1 MMEEMTMSKQDLTAK
16 PADLLKGTTNTGD
29 QTQQLTK
36 DKVEAPPIE
45 DAISRA
51 NVAIAQAQ
59 KAKQKRLK
67 AIKCTDCGGTNIQV
81 RCECIIAA
89 SVDHFKVCL
98 DEDDIYV
105 NPNTGEPITNPVYV
119 HILKCK
125 RGGRTGRVA

>member
-1 MMEEMTMSKQDLTAK
+1 MVEEMTMSKQDLTAK
-16 PADLLKGTTNTGD
+16 PADLLKGTTKTGD

-36 DKVEAPPIE
+36 AKVEAPPIE

-51 NVAIAQAQ
+51 DAALAQAQ

-67 AIKCTDCGGTNIQV
+67 AITCTDCGSTNIQV
-81 RCECIIAA
+81 RCGCPIAA
-89 SVDHFKVCL
+89 GVAHFEVCL

-105 NPNTGEPITNPVYV
+105 NPNTGEPITNPVYR